1 MLLKNAIIINSNFE
15 MSEEDVLLQKD
26 KIVGIGTGLTD
37 TEELDLSGY
46 ILAPGY
52 LDLHIHGYHGI
63 NLLEAGAEELKRF
76 SLMLAH
82 EGVTSFVAT
91 TATMEEEQL
100 LAALQRLRFAA
111 ENGLPGAQMV
121 GIYLEGPFLSHEKKG
136 AMKETALCPPDV
148 ALLQRLNEAS
158 GRLVRLVALAPE
170 LSGAEAF
177 ISFCKQNNIVV
188 SLAHTAADYD
198 TAKRGFEWGISHITH
213 LYNAMSSFYHRE
225 PGAVGAAF
233 ESNATAEL
241 VCDGFHVAPAAVRI
255 AVRLLGP
262 DRVCFIS
269 DDTMLSGLPD
279 GSYLMDGQRSIIR
292 EHTCRL
298 ETGAING
305 NANPLSYCV
314 QQAVRFGIPL
324 PDAIRMAS
332 DTPAK
337 VLGLNRI
344 GRIQAG
350 MDADLVVLDKEY
362 CPCMTFVKGTRV
374 F

>member
-121 GIYLEGPFLSHEKKG
+121 GI
-136 AMKETALCPPDV
+136 
-148 ALLQRLNEAS
+148 
-158 GRLVRLVALAPE
+158 
-170 LSGAEAF
+170 
-177 ISFCKQNNIVV
+177 
-188 SLAHTAADYD
+188 
-198 TAKRGFEWGISHITH
+198 
-213 LYNAMSSFYHRE
+213 
-225 PGAVGAAF
+225 
-233 ESNATAEL
+233 
-241 VCDGFHVAPAAVRI
+241 
-255 AVRLLGP
+255 
-262 DRVCFIS
+262 
-269 DDTMLSGLPD
+269 
-279 GSYLMDGQRSIIR
+279 
-292 EHTCRL
+292 
-298 ETGAING
+298 
-305 NANPLSYCV
+305 
-314 QQAVRFGIPL
+314 
-324 PDAIRMAS
+324 
-332 DTPAK
+332 
-337 VLGLNRI
+337 
-344 GRIQAG
+344 
-350 MDADLVVLDKEY
+350 
-362 CPCMTFVKGTRV
+362 
-374 F
+374 